1 VIRSLKELFRREL
14 TLPSL
19 PQVCL
24 LLNESVNN
32 PRTST
37 LQIAELIGSDA
48 ALTARLLKL
57 VNSSFYGF
65 PSRIETPSQAV
76 MILGTAHLCD
86 LAFTTAITRL
96 FKDIPGDLVCM
107 DSFWRHSIACGLAA
121 RVLASWRHEPND
133 ERFFVAGVLH
143 DIGRLVF
150 YQQVPD
156 LARRALIRCRMKRDL
171 LYRAERSVIGFD
183 HAMIGAALLHEWLLP
198 QSLVESVA
206 FHHDPL
212 EAGRHPLE
220 AALVHVGDVIAQ
232 AMHLGTSGER
242 FVPPVSSRAWDLIDL
257 PVTALPAVVEAVEG
271 QFEEVTRAVLHE
283 LSDDELERSEVRAGR
298 SALGHERHAAARN
311 APAAES
317 KVPAAGH
324 VVPAA
329 GHVVPAAGRV
339 IAS

>member
-1 VIRSLKELFRREL
+1 VIRSLKELFRRQL

-24 LLNESVNN
+24 SLNEAVNN

-37 LQIAELIGSDA
+37 LQIAELVGSDP

-86 LAFTTAITRL
+86 LVFTTSITRL
-96 FKDIPGDLVCM
+96 FQDIPEDLVCM

-121 RVLASWRHEPND
+121 RVLAARRHEPND

-150 YQQVPD
+150 YQQVPH

-171 LYRAERSVIGFD
+171 LHLAERSVIGFD
-183 HAMIGAALLHEWLLP
+183 HAVIGAALLHEWALP

-212 EAGRHPLE
+212 EASRHPLE
-220 AALVHVGDVIAQ
+220 AALVHVGDAIAL
-232 AMHLGTSGER
+232 AMRLGSSGER

-257 PVTALPAVVEAVEG
+257 PVTALPSVVEAVEA
-271 QFEEVTRAVLHE
+271 QFEEVTGAVLHDGPQPE
-283 LSDDELERSEVRAGR
+283 HAGSVAGPGR
-298 SALGHERHAAARN
+298 SAAGPGGAAAG
-311 APAAES
+311 S
-317 KVPAAGH
+317 G
-324 VVPAA
+324 
-329 GHVVPAAGRV
+329 G
-339 IAS
+339 AS